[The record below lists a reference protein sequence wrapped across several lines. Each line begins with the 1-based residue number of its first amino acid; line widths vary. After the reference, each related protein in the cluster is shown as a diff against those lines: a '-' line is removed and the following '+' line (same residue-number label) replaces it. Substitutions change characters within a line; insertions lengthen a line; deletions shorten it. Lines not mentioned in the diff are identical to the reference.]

1 MPALKGVG
9 LLKGLGVTFKT
20 MTRPAATRQYPHV
33 KPDLPARTRGV
44 IALIEENCTVCM
56 LCARECPDWC
66 IYIDSHKEQVAPKE
80 GGRARTRNILDRFAI
95 DFALCMYCGICVEV
109 CPFDALHWSPEFEYA
124 TSQVEQLTHEMDTLR
139 TWAYTVPAPD
149 PLEEGAVEPK
159 EVESARKAREAVAAK
174 AAAFAEEARAAA
186 PAPAAAPAAA
196 GPAVDNRG
204 QAPSGSATLPHRG
217 TEPGAGAVEAA
228 PAPPAPAAARPADV
242 EVEPGIDQATY
253 DRLLAAGE
261 PDRTAR
267 AKAKAAYMRRAKAEA
282 RAAQAAATSAEP
294 ASVETPAAAVSA
306 PETAPAAPSA
316 AGTPEAGEPAADAR
330 DPEARSPE
338 GEPTAAATAVDVAPG
353 AATAQADAEHLE
365 IEVDQETYD
374 RLIEAGEPER
384 TARAK
389 AKAAYARKLRAA
401 QRGQGGG
408 GTS

>member
-9 LLKGLGVTFKT
+9 LLKGLGVTLKT

-33 KPDLPARTRGV
+33 KPDLPARSRGV

-124 TSQVEQLTHEMDTLR
+124 TSQIEQLTHEMDTLR

-159 EVESARKAREAVAAK
+159 EVESARKAREALAAK
-174 AAAFAEEARAAA
+174 AAATAEEARATAPETQPAA
-186 PAPAAAPAAA
+186 AATPVAGEVAPAASAGAA
-196 GPAVDNRG
+196 
-204 QAPSGSATLPHRG
+204 
-217 TEPGAGAVEAA
+217 GAGA
-228 PAPPAPAAARPADV
+228 APAAARPADV

-282 RAAQAAATSAEP
+282 RAAQAAAPSAEP

-338 GEPTAAATAVDVAPG
+338 GEATAAATAVDVAPG

-401 QRGQGGG
+401 QRGEGGG